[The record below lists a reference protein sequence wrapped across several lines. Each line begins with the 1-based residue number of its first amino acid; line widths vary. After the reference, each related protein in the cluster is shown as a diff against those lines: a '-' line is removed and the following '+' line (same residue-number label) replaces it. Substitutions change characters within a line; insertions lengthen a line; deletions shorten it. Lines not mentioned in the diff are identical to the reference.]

1 MYMDIFSNRAGVEL
15 LRPTVYLKQITPGLQ
30 IPEEVKKAMIQK
42 ARKDMLENGNQIQKT
57 IKPGYTMPHATTM
70 AELEL
75 NKKRRSSYH
84 HNSDSYY
91 TAESRSGHI
100 ETAPDIIATI
110 PGLRLGDLAER
121 DELAIFSPVYRIIKE
136 TLNQDVENRHIRKYP
151 KLPREVAMN
160 LLASELILLPG
171 VVPQLACLL
180 RLLCGDGEK
189 GFKAAVTVLTDYLL
203 YRIGYGKEGTPFS
216 NSVQH
221 WGGIASDYAILN
233 PGFLRLF
240 GLSAVCAIDPSG
252 NLANT
257 LYATQNRSNSFSLPF
272 FRDPHNTI
280 DVNNRDLAHA
290 TTHCMYRAKFTEPG
304 VLCPDALALCYN
316 MAAPLAIGESAPDSS
331 TGLNTNVTTR
341 LTMETEE
348 VVAVFNAIKLCPA
361 LAPEII
367 KAIKWSPG
375 EDVLAKLVTTT
386 RIFSA
391 NTIGAFIPYLLRL
404 NVMYKALS
412 CPELNIR
419 ELCNQPHYRMPGRLY
434 RQRKL
439 EQIINGIAAGAMV
452 SPMLIKEFLT
462 SPIKTMKCLS
472 SEESVNWSNW
482 LYTANGLLGKDCFD
496 YPWMYSYV
504 NAKALYFGSNQPTS
518 TTHWNI
524 YGSLSILLSTMIL
537 GTTVRGTALLPG
549 ITSILL
555 RPIQH
560 LSLGNPEFTDIY
572 WNLWD
577 ILENSPQGKELIAY
591 TGELLQNFANRKPA
605 GDVQLLLDFA
615 KDSEG
620 IDFKYLENR
629 YLKDMEKSVNQY
641 VKPMMAKFQAGS
653 FMANLCSVHANS
665 RDGADILADAL
676 WVDGEKDNPEDI
688 FGVFAGID
696 GYRLE
701 EYEVPSGELRT
712 RIVNTAYN
720 TRQMWGATKF
730 GNICTGVMGGDMS
743 RLDNFILYLTNVCN
757 WNEYD
762 WQSLWT
768 YAHLWAAQCA
778 SPASVNYRNV
788 YKLSVYRPINDMVLD
803 CYSVNKFNDLY
814 EDAHRMYRK
823 YVCGCIKI
831 APSHNS
837 CVLPGKKKKLVLPND
852 RVEAEKLVGNKR
864 NLTPT
869 DVLLK
874 LWARTGVFI
883 GNYIGWGKDGAT
895 PDTKGKTKPAENIV
909 SNTPLR
915 VLIGYLKYFWDTHE
929 NKSNAQLIKEARKY
943 KIDTYDVHKIALIGT
958 SDDDYEH
965 YINKCKAYKSELIR
979 RESAWRAWADQF
991 LAEYNGE
998 YAIATREEVVH
1009 LCTTSQGLT
1018 KNEAS
1023 VLSYFNDIT
1032 AKEKRSKSMFNSLSA
1047 ATRKEYALT
1056 MLLCGYMPIVR
1067 RSSGNGWPEIAG
1079 WIDTKAKAGDV
1090 NNHYSMCILDNI
1102 PSQFKEDCRHRL
1114 AIFKK

>member
-1 MYMDIFSNRAGVEL
+1 MDIFSNRAGVEL

-30 IPEEVKKAMIQK
+30 IPEEVKKAMTQK
-42 ARKDMLENGNQIQKT
+42 ASKSMLENGSKIKKT

-70 AELEL
+70 AELEI
-75 NKKRRSSYH
+75 NKKRRSTYRPDS
-84 HNSDSYY
+84 NSYY
-91 TAESRSGHI
+91 ATEPCSSHV
-100 ETAPDIIATI
+100 ETASDIIATI

-121 DELAIFSPVYRIIKE
+121 DNLAIFSPVYRIIKE
-136 TLNQDVENRHIRKYP
+136 TLNQDVETKYARKYP

-180 RLLCGDGEK
+180 RLLCGNGEK

-203 YRIGYGKEGTPFS
+203 YRIGYGKEGAPFPDS
-216 NSVQH
+216 IQR
-221 WGGIASDYAILN
+221 WGGIASDSTILN

-240 GLSAVCAIDPSG
+240 GLSAICAIEPLG

-257 LYATQNRSNSFSLPF
+257 LYTTCGRSTPVPF
-272 FRDPHNTI
+272 LRDPQNTI

-290 TTHCMYRAKFTEPG
+290 TTNCMFRAKFTEPG

-316 MAAPLAIGESAPDSS
+316 MAVPLAIGEPTPNSS
-331 TGLNTNVTTR
+331 TGLNVDVTTK
-341 LTMETEE
+341 LNMETEE
-348 VVAVFNAIKLCPA
+348 IVAVFNAIKLCPA

-367 KAIKWSPG
+367 KAIKWYPG
-375 EDVLAKLVTTT
+375 EDTLAKLVHTT
-386 RIFSA
+386 RIYSA
-391 NTIGAFIPYLLRL
+391 NTTGALIPYLLRL

-419 ELCNQPHYRMPGRLY
+419 ELCKKPYYRMPGRLY

-452 SPMLIKEFLT
+452 SPTFIREFLT
-462 SPIKTMKCLS
+462 SPVKTMKSLS
-472 SEESVNWSNW
+472 PEESVDWTNW
-482 LYTANGLLGKDCFD
+482 LYTANGLLGKACFD

-504 NAKALYFGSNQPTS
+504 NTKALYFGSCQPTS

-537 GTTVRGTALLPG
+537 GTTVSNTALLPG

-591 TGELLQNFANRKPA
+591 TSELLQNFVNRKPTS
-605 GDVQLLLDFA
+605 DVQILLDFA
-615 KDSEG
+615 KNSGG

-653 FMANLCSVHANS
+653 FMANLCSIHANS
-665 RDGADILADAL
+665 KDGADILADTL
-676 WVDGEKDNPEDI
+676 WVNGEKDDPEDI

-696 GYRLE
+696 GYKLE

-712 RIVNTAYN
+712 RVVNTAYN

-730 GNICTGVMGGDMS
+730 GTICTGTMGGNMEK
-743 RLDNFILYLTNVCN
+743 LNTFILYLINVCN

-778 SPASVNYRNV
+778 SPASVNYRNT
-788 YKLSVYRPINDMVLD
+788 YKPSVFRPFIDMVLD
-803 CYSVNKFNDLY
+803 SYSVDKFNSVY
-814 EDAHRMYRK
+814 EDSYRMGKRYT
-823 YVCGCIKI
+823 CGGIKI
-831 APSHNS
+831 APNHNS
-837 CVLPGKKKKLVLPND
+837 CIPPDKKKKLVLPND
-852 RVEAEKLVGNKR
+852 RVETEKLVGNKR

-883 GNYIGWGKDGAT
+883 GNYIGWGKDGGT

-965 YINKCKAYKSELIR
+965 YIDKCKAYKSELIK
-979 RESAWRAWADQF
+979 RESAWRAWADQ
-991 LAEYNGE
+991 LLTEYNGE

-1009 LCTTSQGLT
+1009 FCTTSQTLT
-1018 KNEAS
+1018 KNEAY
-1023 VLSYFNDIT
+1023 VLAYFNDT
-1032 AKEKRSKSMFNSLSA
+1032 AAKEKRSRSLFNSLSIV
-1047 ATRKEYALT
+1047 TRKEYALT

-1067 RSSGNGWPEIAG
+1067 RSNGNGWPEIAG
-1079 WIDTKAKAGDV
+1079 WINTKANASDFKSHD
-1090 NNHYSMCILDNI
+1090 SMCVLDDI
-1102 PSQFKEDCRHRL
+1102 PPEFKEDCRHRL

>member
-1 MYMDIFSNRAGVEL
+1 MDIFSNRAGVEL

-42 ARKDMLENGNQIQKT
+42 ARKDMLENGNQIKKT

-75 NKKRRSSYH
+75 NKKRRDTH
-84 HNSDSYY
+84 RRDSDNYY
-91 TAESRSGHI
+91 TAGSRSGHV

-121 DELAIFSPVYRIIKE
+121 DKLAIFSPVYRIIKE
-136 TLNQDVENRHIRKYP
+136 TLNQDTENRHIRKYP

-189 GFKAAVTVLTDYLL
+189 GLRAAVTVLTDYLL
-203 YRIGYGKEGTPFS
+203 YRIGCGKEGTPFS

-221 WGGIASDYAILN
+221 LGGIASDYAILN
-233 PGFLRLF
+233 LGFLRLF
-240 GLSAVCAIDPSG
+240 GLSAVCAIEPFG

-257 LYATQNRSNSFSLPF
+257 LYATHNRSTSLAF
-272 FRDPHNTI
+272 FRDPQNTI

-290 TTHCMYRAKFTEPG
+290 TTSCMSMAKFTEPG

-316 MAAPLAIGESAPDSS
+316 MAAPLAIGEPGPYSS

-367 KAIKWSPG
+367 KAIKWAPG
-375 EDVLAKLVTTT
+375 EDALAKLVNTT

-391 NTIGAFIPYLLRL
+391 NTIGALIPYLLRL

-419 ELCNQPHYRMPGRLY
+419 EVCEKPHYRMPGRLY

-439 EQIINGIAAGAMV
+439 EQIISGIAAGAMIY
-452 SPMLIKEFLT
+452 PMLIKEFLT

-472 SEESVNWSNW
+472 SEESVNWANW
-482 LYTANGLLGKDCFD
+482 LYTAKGLLGKECFD
-496 YPWMYSYV
+496 YPWMYSYE
-504 NAKALYFGSNQPTS
+504 NIKAHYLGTNQS
-518 TTHWNI
+518 AGATHWNI
-524 YGSLSILLSTMIL
+524 YSSLSILLSTMIL

-572 WNLWD
+572 WDLWD

-591 TGELLQNFANRKPA
+591 TGELLQNFANRKPT

-653 FMANLCSVHANS
+653 FMANLCNSVHANS
-665 RDGADILADAL
+665 RDGADILADTL
-676 WVDGEKDNPEDI
+676 WVDGEKDDPEDI

-696 GYRLE
+696 GYKLE

-730 GNICTGVMGGDMS
+730 GAICTGIMGGDMT
-743 RLDNFILYLTNVCN
+743 RLNSFILHLTNVCN

-768 YAHLWAAQCA
+768 YAHLWTAQCA
-778 SPASVNYRNV
+778 SPASVNYRSV
-788 YKLSVYRPINDMVLD
+788 YKPFADMVLD
-803 CYSVNKFNDLY
+803 GCSVNNFNNLY
-814 EDAHRMYRK
+814 KDAHGMYKK

-837 CVLPGKKKKLVLPND
+837 CVLPGKKKKLVLPDD

-883 GNYIGWGKDGAT
+883 GNYIGWGKDNSN
-895 PDTKGKTKPAENIV
+895 PDIKGKTRTASNV
-909 SNTPLR
+909 LCNTPLR
-915 VLIGYLKYFWDTHE
+915 VLIGYLKYFWDTHA

-958 SDDDYEH
+958 SDDNYES
-965 YINKCKAYKSELIR
+965 YIDKCKAYKSELIK

-1009 LCTTSQGLT
+1009 LCTTSQSLT
-1018 KNEAS
+1018 KNEAY
-1023 VLSYFNDIT
+1023 VLAYFNDIT
-1032 AKEKRSKSMFNSLSA
+1032 AKEKRSRSMFNSLSA
-1047 ATRKEYALT
+1047 ATRKEYTFT

-1067 RSSGNGWPEIAG
+1067 HSRGNERPEIVG
-1079 WIDTKAKAGDV
+1079 WIDTKAKARDI
-1090 NNHYSMCILDNI
+1090 NSHYSMCVLDNI
-1102 PSQFKEDCRHRL
+1102 HSQFKEDCRRRL
-1114 AIFKK
+1114 SIFKK

>member
-1 MYMDIFSNRAGVEL
+1 MDIFSNHAGVEL

-30 IPEEVKKAMIQK
+30 IPEEVKKAMMQK
-42 ARKDMLENGNQIQKT
+42 ARKDMLENGNKIKKT

-75 NKKRRSSYH
+75 NKKRRSACRPDS
-84 HNSDSYY
+84 NSYY
-91 TAESRSGHI
+91 TTESCSSHV

-121 DELAIFSPVYRIIKE
+121 DNLAIFSPVYRIIKE
-136 TLNQDVENRHIRKYP
+136 TLNQNTENRYIRKYP
-151 KLPREVAMN
+151 KLPKEVAMN

-171 VVPQLACLL
+171 VIPQLACLL
-180 RLLCGDGEK
+180 RLLCGEGEK

-216 NSVQH
+216 NSIQH
-221 WGGIASDYAILN
+221 CGGIASDYAILN

-240 GLSAVCAIDPSG
+240 GLSAICAIDPFG
-252 NLANT
+252 NLVNT
-257 LYATQNRSNSFSLPF
+257 LYATYNNRSTTLPF
-272 FRDPHNTI
+272 FRDPQNTI

-290 TTHCMYRAKFTEPG
+290 TTACMYRAKFTEPG

-316 MAAPLAIGESAPDSS
+316 MAVPLTAGESAPNSS
-331 TGLNTNVTTR
+331 TGLNVNVTTK

-375 EDVLAKLVTTT
+375 EDVLAKLVHTT

-391 NTIGAFIPYLLRL
+391 NTIGALIPYLLRL

-472 SEESVNWSNW
+472 PEESVNWENW
-482 LYTANGLLGKDCFD
+482 LYTANGLLGKECFD
-496 YPWMYSYV
+496 YPWMHSYV
-504 NAKALYFGSNQPTS
+504 NTKALYFGSNQATS

-549 ITSILL
+549 VTSILL

-577 ILENSPQGKELIAY
+577 ILENSPQGKELVAY
-591 TGELLQNFANRKPA
+591 TGELLQNFANRKPT

-665 RDGADILADAL
+665 RDGADILADTL
-676 WVDGEKDNPEDI
+676 WVNGEKDDPEDI

-696 GYRLE
+696 GYKLE
-701 EYEVPSGELRT
+701 EYEVPSGDLRT

-720 TRQMWGATKF
+720 TRQMWVATKF
-730 GNICTGVMGGDMS
+730 GNICTGIIGGDMT
-743 RLDNFILYLTNVCN
+743 RLNTFILYLTNVCN

-778 SPASVNYRNV
+778 SPASVNYRNF
-788 YKLSVYRPINDMVLD
+788 YKPSVYRPFTDMVLD
-803 CYSVNKFNDLY
+803 GYSVDKFNDLY
-814 EDAHRMYRK
+814 GDAHRMYKK
-823 YVCGCIKI
+823 YVCGYIKI

-895 PDTKGKTKPAENIV
+895 PDAKGKTKPAENIV

-965 YINKCKAYKSELIR
+965 YIDKCKAYKSELIK

-991 LAEYNGE
+991 LTEYNGE
-998 YAIATREEVVH
+998 HAIATREEVVH
-1009 LCTTSQGLT
+1009 LCTTSQSLT
-1018 KNEAS
+1018 KNEAY

-1032 AKEKRSKSMFNSLSA
+1032 AKEKRSKGGFNSLSA

-1090 NNHYSMCILDNI
+1090 NNHYSMCILDDI